1 MKKRIKQIITFQC
14 LLFCFSSL
22 QAEKGILLNTKII
35 SSIPFQNDEN
45 IEIFSKLKPS
55 LGASLGM
62 EIRPFYLIGFT
73 LDGNYSFFS
82 QESKNNS
89 LLGINLFDGNLGF
102 KINYPVLD
110 FLTLTASSSGGV
122 YYLHHTKNPLNSN
135 NIEDKKNDQTFKYL
149 GVNYTLN
156 AGTEIRLR
164 PWLNAS
170 ITAGYKNYLSQNSN
184 LLSGVNISAG
194 FSFNLSEL
202 FNSKPKIKAELSN
215 IDPVFPVL
223 YSWYN
228 DNSFGSV
235 NIYNGEDTKLTDI
248 KVYFYCEQYM
258 SQAKFLEEIS
268 FLNKNETIS
277 VSLSAF
283 FNESTLKLLEKTNAN
298 SVVILEYKKLGQ
310 NLRTEIPVILP
321 IYHRNSMSW
330 EDDRRAAVFVSPND
344 VEAKSF
350 AMQTA
355 SVVRNNLLNE
365 KNANL
370 QYACALFEALN
381 LYGMN
386 YVIDPTSAYA
396 DNVGSSSIDFLQFPF
411 QSLNYRGG
419 DCDDLSILYCSL
431 LESLGIES
439 AFITVPGHIYC
450 AFNTGLSYEEAKE
463 SFKTDILI
471 EAEGNGWIPVE
482 ITMIKDGFNAAV
494 RFGMTEWKKA
504 ESIDAACIYPMHTS
518 WLVYRTVT
526 APGADADIYVPA
538 RQDILAAFNKQIKL
552 NY

>member
-1 MKKRIKQIITFQC
+1 MKKKIKQIISITC
-14 LLFCFSSL
+14 LFFCFSSL
-22 QAEKGILLNTKII
+22 HAEKGIFINTNFI
-35 SSIPFQNDEN
+35 STIPFQSDEN
-45 IEIFSKLKPS
+45 IKIFSKLKPS
-55 LGASLGM
+55 LGAQGGM
-62 EIRPFYLIGFT
+62 EIRPFNLIGFT
-73 LDGNYSFFS
+73 VDGSYSNFA
-82 QESKNNS
+82 QESVNNS
-89 LLGINLFDGNLGF
+89 LLGVNLIDGNIGF
-102 KINYPVLD
+102 KINYPILD
-110 FLTLTASSSGGV
+110 FLKITAGASGGV
-122 YYLHHTKNPLNSN
+122 YYLNHTKNPVNSN
-135 NIEDKKNDQTFKYL
+135 NMETEVVDQNIKYL
-149 GVNYTLN
+149 GVNYAVN

-164 PWLNAS
+164 PWLNAN
-170 ITAGYKNYLSQNSN
+170 ITAGYKNCLAQNGN
-184 LLSGVNISAG
+184 LISGLNITAG
-194 FSFNLSEL
+194 LSFNLLEV
-202 FNSKPKIKAELSN
+202 FNSESKLKAELSN

-228 DNSFGSV
+228 DNSFGSI
-235 NIYNGEDTKLTDI
+235 NIYNGEDSKLTDI

-268 FLNKNETIS
+268 SLKKNETVS

-310 NLRTEIPVILP
+310 KLRTEIPVLLP

-350 AMQTA
+350 AKQTA
-355 SVVRNNLLNE
+355 SVIRNKLVE
-365 KNANL
+365 DKNKNL
-370 QYACALFEALN
+370 QYACALFEALT

-396 DNVGSSSIDFLQFPF
+396 DNVGSTSIDFLQFPF
-411 QSLNYRGG
+411 QTLNYRGG

-450 AFNTGLSYEEAKE
+450 AFNSGLSFEKAKE
-463 SFKTDILI
+463 VFKTDVVI

-504 ESIDAACIYPMHTS
+504 EAKEAAIIYPMHSS
-518 WLVYRTVT
+518 WLVYKTVT

-538 RQDILAAFNKQIKL
+538 KQDILAAFNKQIKL